1 MKSFL
6 LITQSFVELVLLLFH
21 INSTPF
27 ELYEP

>member
-21 INSTPF
+21 INSTSF